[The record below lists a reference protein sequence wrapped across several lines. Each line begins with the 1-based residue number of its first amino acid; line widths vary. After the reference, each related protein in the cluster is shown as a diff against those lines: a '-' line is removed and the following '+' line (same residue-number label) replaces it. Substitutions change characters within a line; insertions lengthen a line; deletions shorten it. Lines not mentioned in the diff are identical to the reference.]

1 MLSCMLLY
9 SCLMAYRQELQ
20 LDRFAI
26 AGNVFPTDFQNFWH
40 YIYLRKCWF
49 LCVVIIIFSL
59 L

>member
-26 AGNVFPTDFQNFWH
+26 AGNVFPTDFQNFLH
-40 YIYLRKCWF
+40 LLLYSN
-49 LCVVIIIFSL
+49 VSVGFSVL
-59 L
+59 